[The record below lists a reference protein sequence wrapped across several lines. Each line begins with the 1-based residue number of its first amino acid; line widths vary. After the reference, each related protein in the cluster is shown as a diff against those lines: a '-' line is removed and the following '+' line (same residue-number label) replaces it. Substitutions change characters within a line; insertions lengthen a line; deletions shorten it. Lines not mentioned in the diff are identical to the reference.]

1 LRVAALTETPENDA
15 GIRRG
20 LPMDFVEPWM
30 IRSALVVGLLAAA
43 NGWLFVLSTK
53 QPPHL
58 PATDRPRHSGK
69 RFP

>member
-1 LRVAALTETPENDA
+1 
-15 GIRRG
+15 
-20 LPMDFVEPWM
+20 MDFVEPWM